1 MVQSNSSTQQ
11 QQHIWPTGRR
21 THKEGGR
28 VMVQVLGFSCGPV
41 LYPVLGFFWGVEVFV
56 LVYACVVADL
66 LCLFCCLFVF
76 FKKVENAF
84 PSVSYDKFF

>member
-1 MVQSNSSTQQ
+1 MAHRQTDTQRGGEGDGPGFRVQLWSSF
-11 QQHIWPTGRR
+11 ISR
-21 THKEGGR
+21 
-28 VMVQVLGFSCGPV
+28 F
-41 LYPVLGFFWGVEVFV
+41 GFFLGVEVFV

-76 FKKVENAF
+76 LKKVENAF